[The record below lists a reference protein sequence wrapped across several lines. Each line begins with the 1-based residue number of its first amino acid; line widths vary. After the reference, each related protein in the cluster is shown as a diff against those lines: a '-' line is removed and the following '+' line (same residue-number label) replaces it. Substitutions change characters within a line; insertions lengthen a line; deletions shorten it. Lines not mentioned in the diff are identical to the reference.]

1 MSRHWMNPNL
11 IYVSQNFRDNRF
23 AVHFL
28 SVFKCKCSWFFQK
41 IILLARLYHLLIAG
55 FKSSRASLLLT
66 LRKRLKVPI
75 SLLLKFL
82 TWVKMLVLGQALDLG
97 HLIFFYKKLIG
108 WCRDQHLKFLCF
120 RLLYRILHD
129 QQYTIQNVSWCSSIL
144 LLERQ
149 HRMIANMFSEFCMIR
164 QSVYFCMKQ
173 CTVQNIA
180 RKL

>member
-82 TWVKMLVLGQALDLG
+82 TLVKMLVLGQALDLG
-97 HLIFFYKKLIG
+97 HLLFNK
-108 WCRDQHLKFLCF
+108 RAHKFVNIKD
-120 RLLYRILHD
+120 LLD
-129 QQYTIQNVSWCSSIL
+129 KAETNIQNYHACKINSG
-144 LLERQ
+144 RR
-149 HRMIANMFSEFCMIR
+149 HRRSPPLIPQAW
-164 QSVYFCMKQ
+164 
-173 CTVQNIA
+173 
-180 RKL
+180 